1 MTHLILILSCY
12 VHWVLES
19 GCIEAIKLIY
29 CKLHLSMDSSQ
40 LGFFCISFPLVTF
53 YAAATP
59 KQIRELMKVDGLT
72 NDEVKSHLQ
81 VGFESR
87 SWITTILSNE
97 FLLLQYFATMVKEVL
112 VFLQKYR
119 LHTRRPPTSAPAT
132 SNQEVVV
139 MGGMRE
145 LWVPNVHYQVSKQS
159 MPSQSGSPQGPLQL
173 SGTSRGISTTGGE
186 SGEDEDGKSESNS
199 WKSHLGSGEEETE

>member
-1 MTHLILILSCY
+1 MRKIKIENGKDDLESAKSQHSICMTHLILILSCY

-19 GCIEAIKLIY
+19 GNIEAIKLIY

-40 LGFFCISFPLVTF
+40 LGFFFCISFPLVTF

-87 SWITTILSNE
+87 S
-97 FLLLQYFATMVKEVL
+97 
-112 VFLQKYR
+112 
-119 LHTRRPPTSAPAT
+119 
-132 SNQEVVV
+132 
-139 MGGMRE
+139 
-145 LWVPNVHYQVSKQS
+145 
-159 MPSQSGSPQGPLQL
+159 
-173 SGTSRGISTTGGE
+173 
-186 SGEDEDGKSESNS
+186 
-199 WKSHLGSGEEETE
+199 